1 MKPNSRH
8 QIEALLDKF
17 MAGKTTIEEES
28 LLSQYFNTTREV
40 PAEWEDYQALF
51 GYIDRGLEGDLLPE
65 KSSPS
70 HRRWIWWVPAA
81 AAAILALVLGFKV
94 LNKPETTQPISPPI
108 IAQKAEPKEVT
119 IEHKTDNHHE
129 VVTESSDNNT
139 CAHNKAESVAIKQQ
153 LVAIKQQPR
162 KQKHSMDASHHE
174 TQTNLIAQNELHLQD
189 NERLQRELEEL
200 NQRAIIIDMEAM
212 GYQAVK
218 DESGSII
225 YVDMQQEIDN
235 QFNNQST
242 NIPGL

>member
-1 MKPNSRH
+1 MKPYSRH

-28 LLSQYFNTTREV
+28 LLSQYFSTAHDV

-51 GYIDRGLEGDLLPE
+51 GYIDRGLEGDLLP
-65 KSSPS
+65 KPSSQS

-81 AAAILALVLGFKV
+81 AAAIVALVLGFKV

-119 IEHKTDNHHE
+119 IDHKTDTHHE
-129 VVTESSDNNT
+129 VV
-139 CAHNKAESVAIKQQ
+139 SVAIKQQ

-162 KQKHSMDASHHE
+162 KQKHSMDVSHHE

-200 NQRAIIIDMEAM
+200 NQQAIIIDMEAM
-212 GYQAVK
+212 GYKAVT
-218 DESGSII
+218 DEDGTIS

>member
-1 MKPNSRH
+1 MKPYSRH
-8 QIEALLDKF
+8 QIEVLLDNF

-28 LLSQYFNTTREV
+28 LLSQYFSTAHDV

-51 GYIDRGLEGDLLPE
+51 GYIDRGLEGDLLP
-65 KSSPS
+65 KPSSQS

-81 AAAILALVLGFKV
+81 AAAIVALVLGFKV
-94 LNKPETTQPISPPI
+94 LNKPETTQSISPPI

-119 IEHKTDNHHE
+119 IDHKTDNHHE

-139 CAHNKAESVAIKQQ
+139 RAHNKAESVAIKQQ
-153 LVAIKQQPR
+153 SR
-162 KQKHSMDASHHE
+162 KQKHSLAVTHHE
-174 TQTNLIAQNELHLQD
+174 AQSNLIAQNERLLQE
-189 NERLQRELEEL
+189 NGRLQRELEEL
-200 NQRAIIIDMEAM
+200 NQQAIIIDMEAM
-212 GYQAVK
+212 GYKAVT
-218 DESGSII
+218 DEDGTIS

>member
-1 MKPNSRH
+1 MKQYSRH

-28 LLSQYFNTTREV
+28 LLSKYFNTTHEV

-65 KSSPS
+65 TSSPS
-70 HRRWIWWVPAA
+70 HRKWLWWVPAA
-81 AAAILALVLGFKV
+81 AAAIVALVFGFKV
-94 LNKPETTQPISPPI
+94 LNKSETTQPISSPI
-108 IAQKAEPKEVT
+108 IAHKAEPKDEMNSQ
-119 IEHKTDNHHE
+119 KTGNPHE
-129 VVTESSDNNT
+129 AENESADKNIS
-139 CAHNKAESVAIKQQ
+139 APNKADVVAIKLQS
-153 LVAIKQQPR
+153 R
-162 KQKHSMDASHHE
+162 KQKHSLTVSHHE
-174 TQTNLIAQNELHLQD
+174 AQTNLIAQNERLLQE
-189 NERLQRELEEL
+189 NGRLQRELEEL

>member
-1 MKPNSRH
+1 MKPYSRH

-28 LLSQYFNTTREV
+28 LLSKYFNTTHDV
-40 PAEWEDYQALF
+40 PAEWEDFQALF

-65 KSSPS
+65 TSSPS
-70 HRRWIWWVPAA
+70 HRKWLWWIPAA
-81 AAAILALVLGFKV
+81 AAAIVALVFGFKV
-94 LNKPETTQPISPPI
+94 LNKPEITQPISSPI
-108 IAQKAEPKEVT
+108 ITQKADPKDES
-119 IEHKTDNHHE
+119 IDQKTGNPHE
-129 VVTESSDNNT
+129 AENESADKNISAPNN
-139 CAHNKAESVAIKQQ
+139 AIKRQS
-153 LVAIKQQPR
+153 R
-162 KQKHSMDASHHE
+162 KQRHSLAVSHHE
-174 TQTNLIAQNELHLQD
+174 AQTNLIAQNERLLQE
-189 NERLQRELEEL
+189 NGRLQRELEEL

-218 DESGSII
+218 DENGSII

>member
-1 MKPNSRH
+1 MKPYSRH

-28 LLSQYFNTTREV
+28 LLSQYFSSAHDV
-40 PAEWEDYQALF
+40 PAEWEDYKALF

-65 KSSPS
+65 SSSPS
-70 HRRWIWWVPAA
+70 HRKWLWWVPAA
-81 AAAILALVLGFKV
+81 VAAAIVAFVFGFKV

-119 IEHKTDNHHE
+119 IDHKTDTHHE

-139 CAHNKAESVAIKQQ
+139 RAHNKADIVAIKLQS
-153 LVAIKQQPR
+153 R
-162 KQKHSMDASHHE
+162 KQKHSLTVSHHE
-174 TQTNLIAQNELHLQD
+174 AQTNLIAQNERLLQE
-189 NERLQRELEEL
+189 NGRLQRELEEL

-218 DESGSII
+218 DENGSIV
-225 YVDMQQEIDN
+225 YLDMQQEIDN

>member
-1 MKPNSRH
+1 MKQYSRH

-17 MAGKTTIEEES
+17 MAGKTTIEEEA
-28 LLSQYFNTTREV
+28 LLSDYFSSAGDI
-40 PAEWEDYQALF
+40 PSEWEDYKALF

-65 KSSPS
+65 TSSPT
-70 HRRWIWWVPAA
+70 HRKWLWWIPAA
-81 AAAILALVLGFKV
+81 TAAAIVALVFGFKV

-108 IAQKAEPKEVT
+108 IAQKAEPKDET
-119 IEHKTDNHHE
+119 IDQKTGNRHAVENETADKNI
-129 VVTESSDNNT
+129 S
-139 CAHNKAESVAIKQQ
+139 APNKADVVATKQQ
-153 LVAIKQQPR
+153 SR
-162 KQKHSMDASHHE
+162 KQKHSSAASHHE
-174 TQTNLIAQNELHLQD
+174 TETNLIAKNEIQSQD

-218 DESGSII
+218 DENGSII
-225 YVDMQQEIDN
+225 YVDMRQEIDK

>member
-1 MKPNSRH
+1 MKPYSRH

-28 LLSQYFNTTREV
+28 LLGQYFSTAHDV

-65 KSSPS
+65 TSSPS
-70 HRRWIWWVPAA
+70 HRKWLWWVPAA
-81 AAAILALVLGFKV
+81 AAAIVALVFGFKV
-94 LNKPETTQPISPPI
+94 LNKPETTQPIPSPI
-108 IAQKAEPKEVT
+108 IAQKAEPQDET
-119 IEHKTDNHHE
+119 IGQKTGNRHE

-139 CAHNKAESVAIKQQ
+139 CAHNKAES
-153 LVAIKQQPR
+153 VAIKQQPR

-200 NQRAIIIDMEAM
+200 NQQAIIIDMEAM
-212 GYQAVK
+212 GYKAVT
-218 DESGSII
+218 DEDGTIS

>member
-1 MKPNSRH
+1 MKQYSRH

-28 LLSQYFNTTREV
+28 LLSQYFSTAYDV

-51 GYIDRGLEGDLLPE
+51 GYIDRGLEGDLLP
-65 KSSPS
+65 KPSSQS

-81 AAAILALVLGFKV
+81 AAAIVALVLGFKV

-108 IAQKAEPKEVT
+108 IAQKAEPKDEMNSQ
-119 IEHKTDNHHE
+119 KTGNPHE
-129 VVTESSDNNT
+129 AENESADKNIS
-139 CAHNKAESVAIKQQ
+139 APNKADVVAIKQQ
-153 LVAIKQQPR
+153 SR
-162 KQKHSMDASHHE
+162 KQKHSLTVSHHE
-174 TQTNLIAQNELHLQD
+174 AQTNLIAQNERLLQE
-189 NERLQRELEEL
+189 NGRLQRELEEL

-212 GYQAVK
+212 GYKAVT
-218 DESGSII
+218 DEDGTII

-235 QFNNQST
+235 KFNNQST

>member
-1 MKPNSRH
+1 MKPYSRH

-28 LLSQYFNTTREV
+28 LLSQYFSTSHDV
-40 PAEWEDYQALF
+40 PSEWEDYQALF
-51 GYIDRGLEGDLLPE
+51 GYIDRGLEGNLLP
-65 KSSPS
+65 KPSSQS

-81 AAAILALVLGFKV
+81 AAAIVALVLGFKV

-108 IAQKAEPKEVT
+108 IAQKAEPKDEMNGQ
-119 IEHKTDNHHE
+119 KTGNPHE
-129 VVTESSDNNT
+129 AENESADKNIS
-139 CAHNKAESVAIKQQ
+139 APNKADVVAIKQQ
-153 LVAIKQQPR
+153 LR
-162 KQKHSMDASHHE
+162 KQKHSLTVSHHE
-174 TQTNLIAQNELHLQD
+174 AQTNLIAQTERLLQE
-189 NERLQRELEEL
+189 NGRLQRELEEL

-218 DESGSII
+218 DENGSII

>member
-1 MKPNSRH
+1 MKPYSRH

-28 LLSQYFNTTREV
+28 LLSKYFSTTHDV
-40 PAEWEDYQALF
+40 PAEWEDYKALF

-65 KSSPS
+65 SSS
-70 HRRWIWWVPAA
+70 TTHRKWLWWIPAA
-81 AAAILALVLGFKV
+81 AAAIVALIFGFKV
-94 LNKPETTQPISPPI
+94 LNKPDTTQPISPPI
-108 IAQKAEPKEVT
+108 IAQKVEPKDKLIDQEA
-119 IEHKTDNHHE
+119 DNY
-129 VVTESSDNNT
+129 VAGNESDDNNIS
-139 CAHNKAESVAIKQQ
+139 APNRAET
-153 LVAIKQQPR
+153 VAIKQQPR
-162 KQKHSMDASHHE
+162 MQKHSLAVTHHE
-174 TQTNLIAQNELHLQD
+174 AQTNLIAHNERLQQE

-200 NQRAIIIDMEAM
+200 SQRAIIIDMEAM

-218 DESGSII
+218 DENGSTI

>member
-1 MKPNSRH
+1 MKPYSRH

-28 LLSQYFNTTREV
+28 LLSQYFSTAHDV

-51 GYIDRGLEGDLLPE
+51 GYIDRGLEGDLLP
-65 KSSPS
+65 KPSSQS
-70 HRRWIWWVPAA
+70 HRRWVWWVPAA
-81 AAAILALVLGFKV
+81 AAAIVALVLGFKV

-119 IEHKTDNHHE
+119 IDHKTDTHHE

-139 CAHNKAESVAIKQQ
+139 RAHNKAES
-153 LVAIKQQPR
+153 VAIKQQPR

-200 NQRAIIIDMEAM
+200 NQQAIIIDMEAM
-212 GYQAVK
+212 GYKAVT
-218 DESGSII
+218 DEDGTII

>member
-1 MKPNSRH
+1 MKPYSRH

-17 MAGKTTIEEES
+17 MAGKTSIEEES
-28 LLSQYFNTTREV
+28 LLSQYFSTAHDV

-51 GYIDRGLEGDLLPE
+51 GYIDHGLEGELLPE
-65 KSSPS
+65 TSSPT

-81 AAAILALVLGFKV
+81 AAAIMALVLGFKV

-129 VVTESSDNNT
+129 VVTKSSDNNT

-153 LVAIKQQPR
+153 PR
-162 KQKHSMDASHHE
+162 KQKHSMDVSHHE
-174 TQTNLIAQNELHLQD
+174 KQTNLIAQNELHLQE
-189 NERLQRELEEL
+189 NERLQRQLEEL
-200 NQRAIIIDMEAM
+200 NQQAIIIDMEAM
-212 GYQAVK
+212 GYKAVT
-218 DESGSII
+218 DEDGTII
-225 YVDMQQEIDN
+225 YVDMHQEIDN

>member
-1 MKPNSRH
+1 MKPYSRH
-8 QIEALLDKF
+8 QIEVLLDKF
-17 MAGKTTIEEES
+17 MAGKTSIEEES
-28 LLSQYFNTTREV
+28 LLSQYFSTAHDV

-51 GYIDRGLEGDLLPE
+51 GYIDHGLEGELLPE
-65 KSSPS
+65 TSSPT

-81 AAAILALVLGFKV
+81 AAAIVALVFGFKV

-129 VVTESSDNNT
+129 VVTKSSDNNT
-139 CAHNKAESVAIKQQ
+139 CAHNKAESAAIKQQ

-162 KQKHSMDASHHE
+162 KQKHSMDVSHHE
-174 TQTNLIAQNELHLQD
+174 TQTNLIAQNERLLQE
-189 NERLQRELEEL
+189 NGRLQRELEEL
-200 NQRAIIIDMEAM
+200 NQQAIIIDMEAM

-218 DESGSII
+218 DENGSII

>member
-1 MKPNSRH
+1 MKQYSRH

-28 LLSQYFNTTREV
+28 LLSKYFNTTHEV

-65 KSSPS
+65 TSSPS
-70 HRRWIWWVPAA
+70 LRKWLWWVPAA
-81 AAAILALVLGFKV
+81 AAAIVALVFGFKV

-108 IAQKAEPKEVT
+108 IAQKAEPKDET
-119 IEHKTDNHHE
+119 IDQKTVDPHE
-129 VVTESSDNNT
+129 AENESADKNIS
-139 CAHNKAESVAIKQQ
+139 APNKADV
-153 LVAIKQQPR
+153 VAIKQQPR
-162 KQKHSMDASHHE
+162 KKKHSLAVSHHE
-174 TQTNLIAQNELHLQD
+174 AQTNLIAQNELHLQD

-218 DESGSII
+218 DENGSII

>member
-1 MKPNSRH
+1 MKPYSRH

-28 LLSQYFNTTREV
+28 LLSQYFSSAHDV
-40 PAEWEDYQALF
+40 PAEWEDYKALF

-65 KSSPS
+65 SSSPS
-70 HRRWIWWVPAA
+70 HRKWLWWVPAA
-81 AAAILALVLGFKV
+81 VAAAIVAFVFGFKV

-119 IEHKTDNHHE
+119 IDHKTDTHHE

-139 CAHNKAESVAIKQQ
+139 RAHNKAES
-153 LVAIKQQPR
+153 VAIKQQPR
-162 KQKHSMDASHHE
+162 KQKHSMDVSHHE
-174 TQTNLIAQNELHLQD
+174 TQTNLIAQNERLLQE
-189 NERLQRELEEL
+189 NGRLQRELEEL
-200 NQRAIIIDMEAM
+200 NQQAIIIDMEAM
-212 GYQAVK
+212 GYKAVT
-218 DESGSII
+218 DEDGTIS

>member
-1 MKPNSRH
+1 MKPYSRH
-8 QIEALLDKF
+8 QIETLLDKF

-28 LLSQYFNTTREV
+28 LLGQYFSTAHDV

-51 GYIDRGLEGDLLPE
+51 GYIDRGLEGDLLP
-65 KSSPS
+65 KPSSQS

-81 AAAILALVLGFKV
+81 AAAIVALVLGFKV

-119 IEHKTDNHHE
+119 IDQKTGNPHE
-129 VVTESSDNNT
+129 AENESADKNISAPT
-139 CAHNKAESVAIKQQ
+139 KADVVAIKQQ
-153 LVAIKQQPR
+153 SR
-162 KQKHSMDASHHE
+162 KQKHSLAVTHHE
-174 TQTNLIAQNELHLQD
+174 AQSNLIAQNERLLQE
-189 NERLQRELEEL
+189 NGRLQRELEEL
-200 NQRAIIIDMEAM
+200 NQQAIIIDMEAM
-212 GYQAVK
+212 GYKAVT
-218 DESGSII
+218 DEDGTIS

>member
-1 MKPNSRH
+1 MKPYSRH

-28 LLSQYFNTTREV
+28 LLSKYFNTTHDV
-40 PAEWEDYQALF
+40 PAEWEDFQALF

-65 KSSPS
+65 TSSPS
-70 HRRWIWWVPAA
+70 HRKWLWWVPAA
-81 AAAILALVLGFKV
+81 AAAIVALVFGFKV
-94 LNKPETTQPISPPI
+94 LNKPETTQPISSPI
-108 IAQKAEPKEVT
+108 IAQKADPKDES
-119 IEHKTDNHHE
+119 IDQKTGNPHE
-129 VVTESSDNNT
+129 AENESADNNISAPNRAKT
-139 CAHNKAESVAIKQQ
+139 
-153 LVAIKQQPR
+153 VAIKQQPI
-162 KQKHSMDASHHE
+162 KQKHSLAVTHHE
-174 TQTNLIAQNELHLQD
+174 AQTNLIAHNERLLQE

-218 DESGSII
+218 DENGSIVYLDI
-225 YVDMQQEIDN
+225 QQEIDN

>member
-1 MKPNSRH
+1 MKPYSRH
-8 QIEALLDKF
+8 QIEDLLDKF

-28 LLSQYFNTTREV
+28 LLSQYFSSAHDV
-40 PAEWEDYQALF
+40 PAEWEDYKALF

-65 KSSPS
+65 SSSPS
-70 HRRWIWWVPAA
+70 HRKWLWWVPAA
-81 AAAILALVLGFKV
+81 AAAAIVAFVFAFKA
-94 LNKPETTQPISPPI
+94 LNKPDTTQPISPPI
-108 IAQKAEPKEVT
+108 IAQKVEPKDKLIDQEA
-119 IEHKTDNHHE
+119 DNLVSE
-129 VVTESSDNNT
+129 NESADNNISAPNRAKT
-139 CAHNKAESVAIKQQ
+139 IAN
-153 LVAIKQQPR
+153 KQQPI
-162 KQKHSMDASHHE
+162 KQKHSLAVTHHE
-174 TQTNLIAQNELHLQD
+174 AQTNLIAQNERLLQE

-218 DESGSII
+218 DENGSTI